1 MEGERHVEGREE
13 SRESLREAEK
23 KAEAT
28 QRRKIRVRV
37 VGNL

>member
-13 SRESLREAEK
+13 SRESLRQAET

-28 QRRKIRVRV
+28 QRRRIRVRLG
-37 VGNL
+37 GNL